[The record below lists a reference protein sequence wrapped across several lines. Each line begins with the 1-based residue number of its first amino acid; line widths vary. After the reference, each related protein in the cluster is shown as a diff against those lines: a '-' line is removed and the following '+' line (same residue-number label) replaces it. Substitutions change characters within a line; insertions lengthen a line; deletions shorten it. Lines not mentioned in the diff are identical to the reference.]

1 MAAEDRWYF
10 TKQYLADIL
19 LKRYGKEAEKELSYR
34 QQAANLI
41 QDMGQ
46 RLQVNQ
52 LCINTA
58 IVYMHRF
65 YVFHSFKKFNKN
77 SIAACALFLAA
88 KVEEQPR
95 KLEHV
100 IKIAHV
106 CLHRDGPPLDIKSE
120 GFLEQWQELS
130 INENVMLQT
139 LGFHVAID
147 HPHTHVVK
155 CCQLVRGGNS
165 SLHNHHV
172 SKELAQTS
180 YFMATNS
187 LHLTTMCLQ
196 YKPTVVA
203 CVCIH
208 LACKWGNWEIPKSS
222 EGRRWFYYVD
232 KTVTEE
238 LLEELTTEFLA
249 ILERSPSRLK
259 RKATPNDML
268 EACSSD
274 QNKAGCSSMPV
285 TLSLPAASSS
295 RHKLTNEKHHEQDRS
310 SNRSSAKPLPPLSD
324 EKNGAPGRPATD
336 RIKKEHIG
344 SSSLGTSVSTA
355 PLTSV
360 LVTSNELSMQ
370 SKASIQS
377 VAGSSGK
384 AELVKVANSLD
395 NAQSSAAN
403 SDDAF
408 HPAKKMRLDGGS
420 RGMTPKEYHEYKE
433 RSNRDKEKMKQLAMA
448 EQARM
453 QAAKQGKSDDGWE
466 KGIIQE
472 LTLKNTPLSSL
483 NLQPVVSLTHLNL
496 SELNQAKHSQLS
508 AGSSTSRQFTKVDG
522 LHTGSDDG
530 SCSAQGFSRVAVN
543 LRRSPE
549 NEVKDVSFIS
559 TRLVP
564 SNESGALQPLK
575 APNAGFSMGPILT
588 PSPPSTKDSD
598 PFNMDD
604 SIFTSPSDLLVPVAL
619 VENEPVQ
626 PMPVPLAATEQVK
639 LEFSKGEHRK
649 QRRDESKRNI
659 KNSPSLVTSNEIKRS
674 LNSSFTTSE
683 HIKKE
688 KVTSFSDVPESG
700 LNSDQAPLRRHHSLK
715 HSAEKSL
722 KHRVKKSLP
731 TVNDTIS
738 GGDESI
744 LPQQE
749 FNILVPEHVNANL
762 PNVSEKLLEVNADV
776 RISSAAVSHLPT
788 TQSETAQPLPTILSA
803 PVVPEPVNDVKPN
816 RNFHDQR
823 HSIKSNS
830 VLPALAENS
839 IVSDK
844 HVNETDIA
852 MLPQIVKMEVEVKP
866 SKRSSHSSS
875 SSSKH
880 KEKRKKHDKK
890 DKSKDHKEKGE
901 EKIPVMKLTIPK
913 DTNAGTSKAENG
925 SSNNATNHRPKD
937 ESLVVKIKLPPSTI
951 GGKNSK
957 NGNVAEVVPSS
968 QSQSVSETLTV
979 KERGGLKLKITKNQ
993 ESYTIGNDE
1002 AKSKDRSR
1010 SSKESKRKS
1019 RSSSSPTARD
1029 ASHSSASN
1037 VTHAKHKTVTIR
1049 SPKKVNNQTV
1059 TAALAVPSHVSQA
1072 SNVDPVVESQKIF
1085 LRKSKSETS
1094 GQSQHHHHHQQLST
1108 PSNQQLQQ
1116 TSTAAN
1122 NKSAEFNH
1130 RSGHDREQR
1139 GRGGKR
1145 GRGGMRMGGPL
1156 LQPVPPPPLS
1166 LAQQPPM
1173 MYQNMAMPMYDRSG
1187 GAPDSYAQFYNLGQ
1201 NNFYNHQM
1209 YQEDNQMFFSQCG
1222 PHGPMMRHPQPMPM
1236 AFPQAPPHQPSR
1248 RGGGHHFI
1256 RQPVMPQRTNSG
1268 PPLPSMPPPANPP
1281 LPPDA

>member
-1 MAAEDRWYF
+1 MNV
-10 TKQYLADIL
+10 TIL
-19 LKRYGKEAEKELSYR
+19 NYKYS
-34 QQAANLI
+34 
-41 QDMGQ
+41 
-46 RLQVNQ
+46 NQ

-384 AELVKVANSLD
+384 AAELVKVANSLD

-453 QAAKQGKSDDGWE
+453 QAAKQ
-466 KGIIQE
+466 
-472 LTLKNTPLSSL
+472 
-483 NLQPVVSLTHLNL
+483 
-496 SELNQAKHSQLS
+496 
-508 AGSSTSRQFTKVDG
+508 GSSTSRQFTKVDG

-639 LEFSKGEHRK
+639 LEFSK
-649 QRRDESKRNI
+649 
-659 KNSPSLVTSNEIKRS
+659 
-674 LNSSFTTSE
+674 E